1 MFPKSLLCMRIS
13 FEGGTAQPG
22 GHAMTLKAYP
32 KDAAGIIFG
41 EDPKDQ
47 AVVLS
52 SMANFGT
59 LLGT

>member
-1 MFPKSLLCMRIS
+1 MRIS

>member
-1 MFPKSLLCMRIS
+1 
-13 FEGGTAQPG
+13 
-22 GHAMTLKAYP
+22 MTLKAYP